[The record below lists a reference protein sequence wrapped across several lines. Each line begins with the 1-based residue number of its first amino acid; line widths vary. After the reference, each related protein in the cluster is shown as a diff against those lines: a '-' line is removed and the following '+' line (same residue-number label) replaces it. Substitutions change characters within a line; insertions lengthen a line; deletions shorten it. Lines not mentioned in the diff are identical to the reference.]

1 MLEGILFSE
10 LRAGAWSLR
19 EILTHRG
26 SYPTGRSHLSSFLWK
41 LEASVSFF
49 FFLNKTD
56 ISLCSLG
63 CPGAHYVDQAGLELT
78 EIHLSLPPECRSK
91 AMHTTPSFYFI
102 LNYYRMQCPECG
114 SAWHTCSVSTA
125 LFPPLSCFLILLC
138 TFISPCTRGQEW
150 ARSPS
155 FSVST

>member
-1 MLEGILFSE
+1 MEPEGNSNSQGILPD
-10 LRAGAWSLR
+10 R
-19 EILTHRG
+19 EKSPQFL
-26 SYPTGRSHLSSFLWK
+26 PLETGGLCI
-41 LEASVSFF
+41 FF